1 MAADPLKEKIQDL
14 VLSLRASNNPWGGW
28 EKDFIRDLEKKLD
41 SGRLS
46 LSPKQEQKVL
56 ELWEKL

>member
-1 MAADPLKEKIQDL
+1 MEKLKEKIQDL
-14 VLSLRASNNPWGGW
+14 VLSIRASNNPWGDW

-46 LSPKQEQKVL
+46 LSSKQEQKVL